1 MRRVEDMRKTV
12 LVVDDEEPFLLSLV
26 DGLAG
31 CGSSFRVVTALSAES
46 ALAIVGRFT
55 VDVVVT
61 DLKMPGMDG
70 LEMLQRLRVD
80 HPKLPVIIMTAFK
93 SAEIEAALHAF
104 EPVAVLDKPLDLEEL
119 IKRITYTLAQE
130 HRGRTGV
137 GVALVTALALGL
149 SAGIT
154 SPTDVRRAGRDTE
167 NASRRVCE
175 PEASEWRFAP
185 CSDPRA

>member
-1 MRRVEDMRKTV
+1 MEDKRKTV

-55 VDVVVT
+55 VDLVVT

-70 LEMLQRLRVD
+70 LEMLRRLRED

-93 SAEIEAALHAF
+93 SAEIEAALHVF

-119 IKRITYTLAQE
+119 IKRITHTLAQE
-130 HRGRTGV
+130 HSGRTGV
-137 GVALVTALALGL
+137 GGALVITLVLGL
-149 SAGIT
+149 SAGVT
-154 SPTDVRRAGRDTE
+154 SPGDLRRAGHDTE
-167 NASRRVCE
+167 NASRKVCE
-175 PEASEWRFAP
+175 AGALEWRFAP
-185 CSDPRA
+185 CSDPGA